1 MKKLL
6 TLLSIF
12 FCLTASAATYYISP
26 SGNDATGNG
35 SATSPW
41 KTLYK
46 ATSTVTS
53 SGNIIHVNAGT
64 YVETLTSTL
73 ALGVSIEGEGN
84 TSIIRASFS
93 TVYQMIIQAS
103 SAEGTNGNQSIS
115 KLKFDGKNKTSWGI
129 QIQGRS
135 NFEIHDI
142 TMVNFKQRGI
152 VWGGREDN
160 SDNPP
165 TVYATGNKF
174 YNNTLTNCASFDG
187 VYGYG
192 CLNIG
197 GQQGMLIYNNTIT
210 TTGATP
216 GWPIKL
222 WNDGYLKGV
231 KIYNNTL
238 KRPPFP
244 YQYNGIN
251 NYFDFCIEFFHQQG
265 LEIYNNIIEGS
276 IDLNYQTKG
285 EYEYSAYI
293 HDNIIGRDTQA
304 AHCETGIWLEFES
317 ENLIIEKNTFKS
329 ISQPIMFSLR
339 PGSFMNNI
347 TIKNNLAYNIGKTDG
362 TKEGAAIGVIVN
374 DESTNYTANNWKVE
388 GNTFVA
394 LAGNN
399 NPWHGVKLPGGSS
412 SKDVKFINNVL
423 SGFQYQAI
431 TCDYG
436 SHVNGLQVKDN
447 IIFDGSVINFEN
459 GNPANYSNSNN
470 RAINPQLNSKYISAL
485 GVGYQGDAAPPPAAC
500 TYVYSAWGECI
511 NGQQTRTVISASPA
525 GCVGTPVLTQ
535 SCTLPPPT
543 TKILL
548 FAITTYNA
556 DGSILSVTKYFNDGS
571 KN

>member
-6 TLLSIF
+6 TLFAIF
-12 FCLTASAATYYISP
+12 FCLAANAATYYISP

-35 SATSPW
+35 SATAPW

-46 ATSTVTS
+46 ATSSVTS
-53 SGNIIHVNAGT
+53 GIIHVNAGT
-64 YVETLTSTL
+64 YIETLTSTL
-73 ALGVSIEGEGN
+73 AVGVSIEGDGT
-84 TSIIRASFS
+84 TSIIKASFS
-93 TVYQMIIQAS
+93 TVYQMIIQLHS
-103 SAEGTNGNQSIS
+103 NEGTNGNQHIS
-115 KLKFDGKNKTSWGI
+115 NVKMDGQGSTSWAI

-135 NFEIHDI
+135 NVSIHDCTI
-142 TMVNFKQRGI
+142 TGFKQRGI
-152 VWGGREDN
+152 VWGGRADN
-160 SDNPP
+160 GDAEPGI
-165 TVYATGNKF
+165 YATGNTF
-174 YNNTLTNCASFDG
+174 YNNTVTNCASFDG
-187 VYGYG
+187 TYGYG
-192 CLNIG
+192 SLNIG
-197 GQQGMLIYNNTIT
+197 GQDGMLIHDNNIVNTGT
-210 TTGATP
+210 TT

-222 WNDGYLKGV
+222 WNEGHIKGC
-231 KIYNNTL
+231 KIYNNVL
-238 KRPPFP
+238 KRPPYP
-244 YQYNGIN
+244 YQINGTG
-251 NYFDFCIEFFHQQG
+251 NYFDFCIEMFYPEG
-265 LEIYNNIIEGS
+265 LEIYGNTIEGS
-276 IDLNYQTKG
+276 IDLDWQLKG
-285 EYEYSAYI
+285 SYGYSVWI
-293 HDNIIGRDTQA
+293 HDNIIGRSTQA
-304 AHCETGIWLEFES
+304 AHCETGIWLENSS
-317 ENLIIEKNTFKS
+317 EFVTIERNTFKS

-339 PGSFMNNI
+339 PGSYMNDI
-347 TIKNNLAYNIGKTDG
+347 TIQKNLAYNIGKTDG
-362 TKEGAAIGVIVN
+362 TKEGTAIGIIVN

-447 IIFDGSVINFEN
+447 IIFDGAVINFEN